1 VKVVASDAPSHSPG
15 EALTT
20 SKESRRFEVDTTPP
34 RIENLAASVDGGQIH
49 VTFRAVDGFSPIKR
63 AEYSVD
69 AGEWKYVEPV
79 GQLSD
84 AKSESYDFK
93 VTPETTKDGGGSSE
107 HVVVVRV
114 YDRYENMGAAKSI
127 LHGK

>member
-1 VKVVASDAPSHSPG
+1 MKWTRLRRAS
-15 EALTT
+15 
-20 SKESRRFEVDTTPP
+20 K
-34 RIENLAASVDGGQIH
+34 NLAASLEAGEIH

-69 AGEWKYVEPV
+69 ASDWKYVEPV

-84 AKSESYDFK
+84 AKTENYDFK
-93 VTPETTKDGGGSSE
+93 VTPEAAKDGGASSE

-114 YDRYENMGAAKSI
+114 YDRYDNMGAAKI
-127 LHGK
+127 LVRGSSELLDQRGKSLVHSLRRFL